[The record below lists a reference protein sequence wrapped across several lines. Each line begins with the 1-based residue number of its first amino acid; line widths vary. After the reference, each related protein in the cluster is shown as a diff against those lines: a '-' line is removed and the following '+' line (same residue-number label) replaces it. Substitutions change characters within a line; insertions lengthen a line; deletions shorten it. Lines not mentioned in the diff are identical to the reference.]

1 MSQESL
7 DDPIKFRAGSLKE
20 AATKLDSVHLGVINI
35 IELAR
40 KGLTQML
47 QRPMTDNDK
56 IAIYK
61 RYLVGDL
68 SEGAARVLLG
78 DELDLL
84 EEDID
89 TLREATEDDTTDYLV

>member
-7 DDPIKFRAGSLKE
+7 DDPIKFRAGPLKE
-20 AATKLDSVHLGVINI
+20 AATNLDSVHLGVINI

-40 KGLTQML
+40 KGQTQML

-61 RYLVGDL
+61 RYSVGNL